1 MLTPNRFS
9 NLKFSLLNVT
19 SLVIDYLLQE
29 QKASIN
35 SVVTHLQ
42 HYSKEFDRDDVRLAI
57 TFLYALGKVN
67 YSEKSDQISLVHNIV
82 NKNVANA

>member
-29 QKASIN
+29 NKTN
-35 SVVTHLQ
+35 VDSVVCHLQ
-42 HYSKEFDRDDVRLAI
+42 HYSQDFDRDDVRLAV
-57 TFLYALGKVN
+57 TFLYALGKVD
-67 YSEKSDQISLVHNIV
+67 YSAKNDQIILKNNLA
-82 NKNVANA
+82 NKDVANA